1 MKIAF
6 IFSGQGAQYVGMG
19 KELYDTYPVCKNV
32 FDRANEV
39 LGFDIKNLIFN
50 GEKEELNIT
59 ENTQPAI
66 LTTSIA
72 ILSILKERG
81 IIADITDG
89 LSLGEYSALVASE
102 AIDFDTALKLVK
114 KRGHIMQ
121 EAVPLGIGAMA
132 AVIGLGEDKIKLIL
146 NSISDA
152 GTVEIANYN
161 TPNQIVI
168 GGEKDAVNLAQVKL
182 TEAGARKVIP
192 LKVSGPFHTSMLNN
206 ASKELGEYLK
216 DIKFNE
222 PKLKVITNVT
232 GDFITDKNEINSL
245 LEKQVKSSVK
255 WSKTIEKML
264 EEGIDTFIEI
274 GPSKTL
280 SSFVKEISRNKKA
293 NVNIFNVEDLK
304 SLDKT
309 LEGGVEVKC

>member
-19 KELYDTYPVCKNV
+19 KELYDAYPVCKNV

-50 GEKEELNIT
+50 GEKEALNIT

-81 IIADITDG
+81 IIADITAG

-132 AVIGLGEDKIKLIL
+132 AVIGLGENKIKLIL

-206 ASKELGEYLK
+206 ASIKLGEYLK

-293 NVNIFNVEDLK
+293 NLNIFNVEDLK

-309 LEGGVEVKC
+309 LEGVEIKC

>member
-19 KELYDTYPVCKNV
+19 KELYDAYPVCKNV

-50 GEKEELNIT
+50 GEKEALNIT

-81 IIADITDG
+81 IIADITAG

-132 AVIGLGEDKIKLIL
+132 AVIGLGENKIKLIL

-206 ASKELGEYLK
+206 ASKKLGEYLK

-255 WSKTIEKML
+255 WSKTIKKML

-293 NVNIFNVEDLK
+293 NLNIFNVEDLK

-309 LEGGVEVKC
+309 LEGVEIKC

>member
-1 MKIAF
+1 
-6 IFSGQGAQYVGMG
+6 
-19 KELYDTYPVCKNV
+19 
-32 FDRANEV
+32 
-39 LGFDIKNLIFN
+39 
-50 GEKEELNIT
+50 
-59 ENTQPAI
+59 
-66 LTTSIA
+66 
-72 ILSILKERG
+72 
-81 IIADITDG
+81 
-89 LSLGEYSALVASE
+89 
-102 AIDFDTALKLVK
+102 
-114 KRGHIMQ
+114 MQ

-132 AVIGLGEDKIKLIL
+132 AVIGLGENKIKLIL

-206 ASKELGEYLK
+206 ASKKLGEYLK
-216 DIKFNE
+216 DI
-222 PKLKVITNVT
+222 KLKVITNVT
-232 GDFITDKNEINSL
+232 GDFITYKNEINSL

-293 NVNIFNVEDLK
+293 NLNIFNVEDLK

-309 LEGGVEVKC
+309 LEGVEIKC

>member
-72 ILSILKERG
+72 ILSILKEKG
-81 IIADITDG
+81 IIADITAG

-309 LEGGVEVKC
+309 LEGVEVKC